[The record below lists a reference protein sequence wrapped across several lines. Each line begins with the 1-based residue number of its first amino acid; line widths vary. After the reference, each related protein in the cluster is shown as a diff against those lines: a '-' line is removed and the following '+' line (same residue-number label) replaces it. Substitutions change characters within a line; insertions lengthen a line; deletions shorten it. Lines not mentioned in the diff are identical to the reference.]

1 MIVAVA
7 SLAAW
12 KFIDF
17 PRLISSLDKVSL
29 LTIIS
34 VILLVTMDRMLMAYK
49 WLALLRI
56 AGIAPRFLR
65 VLNIYYQAAFI
76 SRIMPTA
83 LAGDLLRGYLI
94 ADFSHAWE
102 KVLGSML
109 IEKIMAVLSSIGL
122 AIIGSFFLLQQLKEE
137 GIPYFSSLLIV
148 AVVCMIV
155 LFWLSFNER
164 LQEIAVRFL
173 PVAGLRNSLEKFRG
187 AYQQFR
193 GHRAGLAANFVMA
206 LFENCLQVLIIYVC
220 AVGIDTDA
228 SVLRLISALAIS
240 QFLRKVAM
248 IVEGWILGE
257 MIVVLTC
264 SLAGIDQT
272 QALTFSLVSYAIR
285 FLAIS
290 PGGVLFLLQKREK
303 ASDTPSGGH

>member
-1 MIVAVA
+1 M
-7 SLAAW
+7 AW

-17 PRLISSLDKVSL
+17 PRLISSLNRVSL
-29 LTIIS
+29 LTIVV
-34 VILLVTMDRMLMAYK
+34 VILLVTADRMLMAYK
-49 WLALLRI
+49 WLALLKI
-56 AGIAPRFLR
+56 VGITPRFSR
-65 VLNIYYQAAFI
+65 IVSIYYQAAFI

-83 LAGDLLRGYLI
+83 LAGDVLRGYLVST
-94 ADFSHAWE
+94 FSRGWE

-122 AIIGSFFLLQQLKEE
+122 ATIGSLFLLQQLKEE
-137 GIPYFSSLLIV
+137 GIPYFSYLLV
-148 AVVCMIV
+148 AAIGCMVV
-155 LFWLSFNER
+155 LFRLSFSER
-164 LQEIAVRFL
+164 LQETVVRFL
-173 PVAGLRNSLEKFRG
+173 PVDRLQASLGKLRG

-193 GHRAGLAANFVMA
+193 GHRSALAANFVMA

-228 SVLRLISALAIS
+228 SALRLLSALAIS
-240 QFLRKVAM
+240 QFLRKIAM

-290 PGGVLFLLQKREK
+290 PGGVLFLLQKKNRT
-303 ASDTPSGGH
+303 SDSVSVE